1 MFVRRTCV
9 ADSSATGADRVFH
22 QNTSVSRI
30 EPPLL
35 VVNRCYPGFGGA
47 GALGMDATEATKT
60 RAFSPSVLKRAE
72 GVLLLGS
79 RLQKRAK
86 LSTAAFATRGSSV
99 SHVAILAK
107 KRSSIVQLGSRQH
120 SYRRHRY
127 SATVRNRE
135 NSFRITPRRDLARA
149 QLLQDQPV
157 LSPLASNSSEEQ
169 RCGESAPSPRR
180 PPRCRRR

>member
-1 MFVRRTCV
+1 M
-9 ADSSATGADRVFH
+9 ATGADRAFH
-22 QNTSVSRI
+22 KHTSVSRI

-107 KRSSIVQLGSRQH
+107 ERSSIVQLGSWLRSQQF
-120 SYRRHRY
+120 HRY
-127 SATVRNRE
+127 VSTVRDRQKL
-135 NSFRITPRRDLARA
+135 SH
-149 QLLQDQPV
+149 QPT
-157 LSPLASNSSEEQ
+157 
-169 RCGESAPSPRR
+169 GEI
-180 PPRCRRR
+180 